1 MHWTIQWR
9 YYGPVCARRSV
20 NGLFRQNG
28 SVFGPVLPQKST
40 FSGTNVLVWYI
51 IRIVR
56 ARVIYLSTENNF
68 NKLESMFDFNFSHEK
83 HILSLAMVTDRQT
96 IHTNTSMSASRLQWV
111 TCKSIS
117 FKFQIL
123 YDSFF
128 IWWWEYILVFHGQA
142 QNQFNLQTKTQTLNH
157 IDVKL

>member
-1 MHWTIQWR
+1 MSLTVDIDWHYNQPSHLPSFPPSHQKLFKCLRDDLYQWR

-51 IRIVR
+51 IRIIR

-83 HILSLAMVTDRQT
+83 HILSLAMVTD
-96 IHTNTSMSASRLQWV
+96 W
-111 TCKSIS
+111 
-117 FKFQIL
+117 
-123 YDSFF
+123 
-128 IWWWEYILVFHGQA
+128 
-142 QNQFNLQTKTQTLNH
+142 QTKHKHKYVSQQIAMSDLQ
-157 IDVKL
+157 IDFI

>member
-1 MHWTIQWR
+1 MVIHELSTLFWFGCSISGWKPWCKISKHAGANMQWR

-96 IHTNTSMSASRLQWV
+96 KHKHKYVSQQIAMSDLQ
-111 TCKSIS
+111 I
-117 FKFQIL
+117 
-123 YDSFF
+123 DF
-128 IWWWEYILVFHGQA
+128 I
-142 QNQFNLQTKTQTLNH
+142 
-157 IDVKL
+157 